1 MIPFIYSETRA
12 PTVSRVHPHHQIIL
26 FLVSLCFHV
35 LIRTIL
41 GDLVVEHIYNVVVY
55 CLADM
60 KMFAYMNLSRIEQ
73 ISLSCVLPVLSF
85 LSERKIML
93 RVWISG
99 RKICSGM
106 VRRLRHCFSALL
118 CHSQQWMFLEKH
130 FNDSFNKGFKLS
142 VSLCNA
148 NKLWQFRV
156 CWQFANKFIFK
167 ITTQN
172 RTQRMLCQEHW
183 L

>member
-1 MIPFIYSETRA
+1 MISFIYSETRA

-35 LIRTIL
+35 LIRTIFGGSRRWTHL
-41 GDLVVEHIYNVVVY
+41 QCRRLLSGWYENVCVY
-55 CLADM
+55 ESI
-60 KMFAYMNLSRIEQ
+60 AYWTNIIKL
-73 ISLSCVLPVLSF
+73 CAACSF
-85 LSERKIML
+85 LPFRKEDYVEGVDKRM
-93 RVWISG
+93 
-99 RKICSGM
+99 ICFGM

-142 VSLCNA
+142 VGLCNA
-148 NKLWQFRV
+148 NKLRQFRV
-156 CWQFANKFIFK
+156 CWQFANKFMLE
-167 ITTQN
+167 ITTRN
-172 RTQRMLCQEHW
+172 RTQRMLCQEHS